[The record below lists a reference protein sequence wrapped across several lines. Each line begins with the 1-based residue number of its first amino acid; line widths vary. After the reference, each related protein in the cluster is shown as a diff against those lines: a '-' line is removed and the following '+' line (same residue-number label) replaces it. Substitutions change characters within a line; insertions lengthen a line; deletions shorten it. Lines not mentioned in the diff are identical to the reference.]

1 MSKKEN
7 SLKILKSIKSAK
19 KYLMELDKPKV
30 LIPTMGA
37 LHDGHLSLIEIAKKL
52 NIHTIVSIFINPI
65 QFNDKKDLEKYP
77 RTLIQDIQKLKA
89 LNVDTLFAPNVEN
102 IYDKNF
108 QTSISVK
115 NLQKNLCGTNRPG
128 HFDGMAT
135 IVLKLFNIIKP
146 DYAIFG
152 KKDFQQLEIIKRMC
166 LDLNLNIKIIE
177 GKIIREKSGLA
188 MSSRNSLLTK
198 NNLIL
203 APKIYEGLKLV
214 KKSFTSSNKFK
225 SQSVIKKL
233 RDFYLKNGLKKIDYI
248 EIVDKETLV
257 KTKKIKKGDT
267 IAVAIKL
274 GKIRLIDNLQ
284 F

>member
-102 IYDKNF
+102 IYDKNL

-115 NLQKNLCGTNRPG
+115 NLQKNLLIMIFSYIYQKNYS
-128 HFDGMAT
+128 FLKY
-135 IVLKLFNIIKP
+135 IV
-146 DYAIFG
+146 Y
-152 KKDFQQLEIIKRMC
+152 
-166 LDLNLNIKIIE
+166 
-177 GKIIREKSGLA
+177 
-188 MSSRNSLLTK
+188 RNFHYSHL
-198 NNLIL
+198 
-203 APKIYEGLKLV
+203 
-214 KKSFTSSNKFK
+214 
-225 SQSVIKKL
+225 
-233 RDFYLKNGLKKIDYI
+233 
-248 EIVDKETLV
+248 
-257 KTKKIKKGDT
+257 
-267 IAVAIKL
+267 
-274 GKIRLIDNLQ
+274 
-284 F
+284 